1 MDWSLRF
8 GRHSRRRSL
17 GFVSAI
23 LTIVCLVSWGD
34 HSLAQE
40 TTPARANPPARPKPA
55 DVQTQASRVYVF
67 VDKTGLGHQ
76 HGVEAK
82 LSASHLILGAEQQ
95 AGTLVFDMT
104 SFSADTAAARKYVG
118 LSGTTDAST
127 RGAVNTNMRGAAV
140 LNVRKYP
147 TATFEIE
154 SAKPTGK
161 ASSRGLPFYQLK
173 GNFTLHGTTR
183 PLVFL
188 ADVEQRSGWLHVR
201 GSFPIKQTS
210 FGIKPYSKAF
220 GAIGVTDQLKIFG
233 DLYVAPTEQIAMSE
247 IPSHK

>member
-1 MDWSLRF
+1 MVRYLNSV
-8 GRHSRRRSL
+8 GRLSRQS
-17 GFVSAI
+17 FVSRCT
-23 LTIVCLVSWGD
+23 LTLVTTFALSAPLSCLGQTASPSV
-34 HSLAQE
+34 
-40 TTPARANPPARPKPA
+40 PKPA
-55 DVQTQASRVYVF
+55 EVQTEASRVYVF

-82 LSASHLILGAEQQ
+82 LTASTLVLGAEQK

-127 RGAVNTNMRGAAV
+127 RASVNTNMRGPAV
-140 LNVRKYP
+140 LDVRRYP

-154 SAKPTGK
+154 SAKETGTVGG
-161 ASSRGLPFYQLK
+161 RGLPTYELR
-173 GNFTLHGTTR
+173 GNFTLHGVTK
-183 PLVFL
+183 PISLI

-201 GSFPIKQTS
+201 GSFLINQTS

-220 GAIGVTDQLKIFG
+220 GAIGVTDQLKIYG
-233 DLYVAPTEQIAMSE
+233 DLYVAPTEHIVMAT
-247 IPSHK
+247 IPSNK